1 MQTTFHAERIKNASP
16 IYLRQHKSAQPSTA
30 NVIESIA
37 PPIASHISTAYNSC
51 VPGKGELEGK
61 SGLRNFECFPP
72 RTCPCQNGPPE
83 RESTCVSSI
92 PPERAS
98 PAFHASSRKG
108 KTSSGRRSGFGFIVE
123 LRDRSYRRIRIL
135 WRFIKL
141 SGNIPIENCHTGFY
155 IRHQPDQCQIQC
167 KYGKNDP
174 RNKT

>member
-1 MQTTFHAERIKNASP
+1 MF
-16 IYLRQHKSAQPSTA
+16 YL
-30 NVIESIA
+30 NGIE
-37 PPIASHISTAYNSC
+37 
-51 VPGKGELEGK
+51 

-83 RESTCVSSI
+83 RESTYVSSISPGKGITCVSSI

-123 LRDRSYRRIRIL
+123 LRDRSYRGIRIL

-155 IRHQPDQCQIQC
+155 IRHQPDQCQI
-167 KYGKNDP
+167 KRKHGKNNP
-174 RNKT
+174 RYKT

>member
-1 MQTTFHAERIKNASP
+1 MF
-16 IYLRQHKSAQPSTA
+16 YL
-30 NVIESIA
+30 NGIE
-37 PPIASHISTAYNSC
+37 
-51 VPGKGELEGK
+51 

-83 RESTCVSSI
+83 RESTYVSSISPGKGITCVSSI

-123 LRDRSYRRIRIL
+123 LRDRSYRGIRIHR
-135 WRFIKL
+135 RFIKL